1 MRMRKTVKDITG
13 RKNCSIP
20 KLKREMRMRKL
31 LNGSCVEKRKLLGL
45 YLISPSEA
53 SWEIE
58 ESENY
63 SGELLIKPT

>member
-1 MRMRKTVKDITG
+1 MSEEDVSVSSG
-13 RKNCSIP
+13 RFCC
-20 KLKREMRMRKL
+20 
-31 LNGSCVEKRKLLGL
+31 NGSCIEKRKLLGL
-45 YLISPSEA
+45 YLILPSEA